1 MIAKGTT
8 HNNGVKL
15 AHYITTGKDGE
26 RAELWQLYGFA
37 HPDIKQAFRSVH
49 VMAEATK
56 CEQPFFHV
64 QVRNR
69 EGEELTRQQW
79 EVAAHRIMRINGLTD
94 QPYAIAFHI
103 NEITGEEHMHLAVSL
118 IDAETMKAKR
128 LPFFQERLNKIS
140 RELEQEFGLEPVRSE
155 REGPIKYAAT
165 KNEERQALRLGVNKE
180 AIRTTIRACH
190 DRTDCGREF
199 DNELANEGLILA
211 LGNKR
216 DYVVIDHAGGI
227 HALGQR
233 ILGMKPRDLRV
244 KLADL
249 DHANIPT
256 IEQAREFM
264 LDLPRDR
271 VDKIERELAKVQK
284 QLAAERE
291 YARRDPVRDEIQW
304 QEALDK
310 AAIAKE
316 KTARQFVEPRERE
329 KEESHAEREQRQA
342 GGREENHWPINPPQH
357 QSWPGFEKAATEAT
371 RDDRTENLKGPDAKV
386 WEAFT
391 HSDSAKAY
399 AAALDDKGIMFAA
412 VTKEEATRSDRE
424 AAFAK
429 AVGNRAPRFR
439 EGEIVIVTEPPL
451 EYRRDEQT
459 FIPSRLHKLDPSLA
473 YKFTKGLYI
482 KLQGIDAT
490 LKLSDDRAQQRRADR
505 EAVRLDRATD
515 IRDFS
520 RSIPGNAKSAIG
532 VTAKVTTNAL
542 GGIGAGL
549 GKGAEFVGEAVSSL
563 FAPKLS
569 PEQLQ
574 QAERTQQRREAD
586 AEASLDYSR
595 YTAEAT
601 QQRRQEE
608 NEREAARQR
617 QRDEERGRDR

>member
-1 MIAKGTT
+1 MIIKGNR
-8 HNNGVKL
+8 HSHGAKL
-15 AHYITTGKDGE
+15 AAYLLDGGRHGE
-26 RAELWQLYGFA
+26 RVAAPELHGFGL
-37 HPDIKQAFRSVH
+37 HPDDISKSFGSLDAI
-49 VMAEATK
+49 ANGKGIEN
-56 CEQPFFHV
+56 PLFHI
-64 QVRNR
+64 QIRLP
-69 EGEELTRQQW
+69 EGEQMTREQW
-79 EVAAHRIMRINGLTD
+79 DKTTARILKTAGLQG
-94 QPYAIAFHI
+94 QPYARVFHTD
-103 NEITGEEHMHLAVSL
+103 EKTGEIHCHLGVSL
-118 IDAETMKAKR
+118 IDEQTHHAKAV
-128 LPFFQERLNKIS
+128 PFYKFRFKALARKLEVEFDLTRVTNERDS
-140 RELEQEFGLEPVRSE
+140 
-155 REGPIKYAAT
+155 PITYAAT
-165 KNEERQALRLGVNKE
+165 KNEERQALRLGVDKE

-211 LGNKR
+211 LGNRR

-271 VDKIERELAKVQK
+271 VDKIERELAKVQER
-284 QLAAERE
+284 LAAERE
-291 YARRDPVRDEIQW
+291 YARRDPVREEIQW

-316 KTARQFVEPRERE
+316 EKQRQFVEPKASANE
-329 KEESHAEREQRQA
+329 KPAAERNRTQP
-342 GGREENHWPINPPQH
+342 GGREEKVWPINPPQH
-357 QSWPGFEKAATEAT
+357 QSWPGFEKAASEAT
-371 RDDRTENLKGPDAKV
+371 RDDRTENLKGPAAKV

-391 HSDSAKAY
+391 HSD
-399 AAALDDKGIMFAA
+399 
-412 VTKEEATRSDRE
+412 RE
-424 AAFAK
+424 AEFAK
-429 AVGNRAPRFR
+429 VVGNRASRFR
-439 EGEIVIVTEPPL
+439 EGEILIVTEPPL

-459 FIPSRLHKLDPSLA
+459 FIPSRVHKLDPSLA
-473 YKFTKGLYI
+473 YKLSKGLDI
-482 KLQGIDAT
+482 KLQGLDAT
-490 LKLSDDRAQQRRADR
+490 LKLSDDRAQQRSGAR

-520 RSIPGNAKSAIG
+520 RSIPGNPKDAVRVSAKI
-532 VTAKVTTNAL
+532 TTNAL

-549 GKGAEFVGEAVSSL
+549 GKGAEFVGEAISSL

-569 PEQLQ
+569 PEQIR
-574 QAERTQQRREAD
+574 EGEITQQRREAD

-595 YTAEAT
+595 FTAERT

-608 NEREAARQR
+608 NDSEAERQR
-617 QRDEERGRDR
+617 QRDEEHGRER